1 MEKASCNPA
10 PLGLL
15 GFGMTTILLNLHNAM
30 PESIPLNS
38 VILAMGI
45 FYGGIAQVI
54 AGIMEFK
61 KDNTFGFT
69 AFISYGFFWITLVGI
84 WLLPAIF
91 PGTAAA
97 QGVAAVPGPAQAPSH
112 MFMGYFLATWGLF
125 TAFMTVGAWK
135 GNYTLRFIFASL
147 TVLFAMLAIRDFAG
161 LHGTAFA
168 KLAGWEGLVCGAS
181 AFYLA
186 VAEVINEKYGKTVL
200 PV

>member
-1 MEKASCNPA
+1 MDKTSCNPA

-30 PESIPLNS
+30 PEKFPITSA
-38 VILAMGI
+38 ILAMGI

-69 AFISYGFFWITLVGI
+69 AFISYGFFWLSLVAI
-84 WLLPAIF
+84 WLLPSIF
-91 PGTAAA
+91 PGCNKA
-97 QGVAAVPGPAQAPSH
+97 QDPSH
-112 MFMGYFLATWGLF
+112 EFMGCFLATWGIF

-135 GNYTLRFIFASL
+135 GNCTLRFIFASL
-147 TVLFAMLAIRDFAG
+147 TLLFAMLAIRDLAG
-161 LHGTAFA
+161 LNGTVFA
-168 KLAGWEGLVCGAS
+168 KLAGWEGIICGAS

-186 VAEVINEKYGKTVL
+186 VAEVINEKYGRTVL